1 MGLGWVWRVYDNPAA
16 AKLLDFGYGLF
27 AKVPIDEGTFLFAYE
42 GEELDEEAF
51 FRRYPKADGRYI
63 ACLTDDLY
71 IDGADAAKSNVA
83 RWMNHASAAKAN
95 VAWRKQTIGPRKA
108 MRFYATRAIS
118 PGEELCFDYD
128 ASGSYWEALGET
140 PLD

>member
-1 MGLGWVWRVYDNPAA
+1 
-16 AKLLDFGYGLF
+16 
-27 AKVPIDEGTFLFAYE
+27 
-42 GEELDEEAF
+42 
-51 FRRYPKADGRYI
+51 
-63 ACLTDDLY
+63 
-71 IDGADAAKSNVA
+71 
-83 RWMNHASAAKAN
+83 
-95 VAWRKQTIGPRKA
+95 

>member
-1 MGLGWVWRVYDNPAA
+1 M
-16 AKLLDFGYGLF
+16 
-27 AKVPIDEGTFLFAYE
+27 
-42 GEELDEEAF
+42 ELDEEAF

>member
-1 MGLGWVWRVYDNPAA
+1 MHALLGVLQNARTLHMQWA
-16 AKLLDFGYGLF
+16 
-27 AKVPIDEGTFLFAYE
+27 GTAE
-42 GEELDEEAF
+42 AGNGAPPRPGET
-51 FRRYPKADGRYI
+51 ADGRYI